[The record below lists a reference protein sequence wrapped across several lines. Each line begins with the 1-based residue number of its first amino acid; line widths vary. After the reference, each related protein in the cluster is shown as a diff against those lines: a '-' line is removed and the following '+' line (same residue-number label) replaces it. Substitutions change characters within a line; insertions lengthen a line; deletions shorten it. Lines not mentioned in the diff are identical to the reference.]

1 MKRLFCFL
9 LIALTL
15 ITLTACDTN
24 DSNSDTDELENTNN
38 TTTEYS
44 NFEPVDLSYENVAKL
59 TDFKCY
65 VSSQEKTITVDGT
78 CAKDLY
84 NLVYNEM
91 SKRDHTPT
99 SSNGNYVYLVF
110 YNSEE
115 EFPTENIKVASFRGT
130 YTIYDDG
137 LLVFSGSPYHSAA
150 FNYKI
155 DSDLYDSVI
164 DMIFGDS

>member
-9 LIALTL
+9 FIALTF
-15 ITLTACDTN
+15 ITLTACDAN
-24 DSNSDTDELENTNN
+24 DSNLDTDELENTNN
-38 TTTEYS
+38 TTTEYY
-44 NFEPVDLSYENVAKL
+44 NFEP
-59 TDFKCY
+59 DFKCY

-115 EFPTENIKVASFRGT
+115 EFPTENIKVASFWGT

>member
-1 MKRLFCFL
+1 MKRLLCFL
-9 LIALTL
+9 LIIMAF
-15 ITLTACDTN
+15 ITLTACNAN
-24 DSNSDTDELENTNN
+24 DSHLDTDESGNTNN

-44 NFEPVDLSYENVAKL
+44 DFDPVDLSYENIAEL

-65 VSSQEKTITVDGT
+65 ISSQENTLTVNGT
-78 CAKDLY
+78 CAKELY

-91 SKRDHTPT
+91 SKRDHIPV
-99 SSNGNYVYLVF
+99 SSDGKYVYLVF

-115 EFPTENIKVASFRGT
+115 EFPSNSIKANSFRGT

-150 FNYKI
+150 FSYKV
-155 DSDLYDSVI
+155 DSYLYDSVI
-164 DMIFGDS
+164 GIISGDS